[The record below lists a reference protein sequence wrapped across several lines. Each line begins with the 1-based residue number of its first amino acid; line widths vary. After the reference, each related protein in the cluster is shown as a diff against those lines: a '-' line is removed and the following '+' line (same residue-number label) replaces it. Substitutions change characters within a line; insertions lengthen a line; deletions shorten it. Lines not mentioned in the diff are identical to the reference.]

1 MKEHRQFTLI
11 ELLVVI
17 AIIAILASMLL
28 PALSQAREKGRSASC
43 KSNLKQMH
51 LGAAMY
57 ADDNDE
63 QWVPGLLTCG
73 GSPMATRNSAFNA
86 IKSNLDL
93 IWDYINNQQT
103 YYCPTMSQL
112 AYATYSGNYGFNARV
127 CPDTRSGTR
136 PVKLAGVRVPAGTI
150 LVSDAGPYLGG
161 DSRVLSPSG
170 NFWYYPG
177 TAFSRPARGVGT
189 YDINPA
195 LQADFTRGRH
205 SWGINLVHCDGHQEW
220 ISGRGL
226 YSNVYSASAS
236 LFFIDR

>member
-1 MKEHRQFTLI
+1 MKTHRQFTLI

-28 PALSQAREKGRSASC
+28 PALSQAREKGRAASC
-43 KSNLKQMH
+43 KSNLKQLH
-51 LGAAMY
+51 LAAAMY

-63 QWVPGLLTCG
+63 RWVPGLLACG
-73 GSPMATRNSAFNA
+73 GTPMATRSHHFNA

-93 IWDYINNQQT
+93 IWDYLNSHPT

-112 AYATYSGNYGFNARV
+112 AHATYAGNYGFNSRV

-136 PVKLAGVRVPAGTI
+136 PIKLGQVRAPAGTI
-150 LVSDAGPYLGG
+150 LVSDAGPYLAG
-161 DSRVLSPSG
+161 DSRVRSPSG

-189 YDINPA
+189 HDINPSY
-195 LQADFTRGRH
+195 QADFTHGRH
-205 SWGINLVHCDGHQEW
+205 SRGINLVHCDGHHEW

-226 YSNVYSASAS
+226 YTNVYGDSAT
-236 LFFIDR
+236 LFLIDR